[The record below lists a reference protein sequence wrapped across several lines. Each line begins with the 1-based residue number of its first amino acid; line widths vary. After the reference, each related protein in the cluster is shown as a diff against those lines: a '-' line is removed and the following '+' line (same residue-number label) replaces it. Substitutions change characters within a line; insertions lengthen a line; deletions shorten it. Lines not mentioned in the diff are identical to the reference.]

1 MLNHLQ
7 PNATAVILHCLRLGS
22 NSETFQ
28 PDVPFKAVQPAR
40 RIALART
47 ARLASPHWPKIW
59 PCIRDSAVL
68 VGEKKKIWRRIEGKV
83 GEIHNDASF
92 FVMKRIWMDECYTD
106 SLFKQRQRIV
116 NASYRAP

>member
-1 MLNHLQ
+1 MLSDWPGCILYRPSNSMLNHLQ

-47 ARLASPHWPKIW
+47 ARLATPRCPKIW
-59 PCIRDSAVL
+59 QRIRDSAVL
-68 VGEKKKIWRRIEGKV
+68 IGEKNMVEKRGKV
-83 GEIHNDASF
+83 GEIHNSASF
-92 FVMKRIWMDECYTD
+92 
-106 SLFKQRQRIV
+106 L
-116 NASYRAP
+116 